1 MENFIVSARKYRPQ
15 NFSTVVGQSHITTTL
30 KNAIRNNQ
38 LAHAFLFCGP
48 RGVGKTTCARI
59 LAKTINCENLQ
70 PDGEACNQ
78 CHSCVSFNEG
88 SSFNIHELDAA
99 SNNSVDDIRTLVEQ
113 VRFAPQA
120 GKYKIYIIDE
130 VHMLSSSAFNA
141 FLKTLEEP
149 PSYAIFILA
158 TTEKHKILPTILSRC
173 QIFDFKRITIQ
184 DTVDHLQEICQKEH
198 IQAENDALHLVAQK
212 TDGCMRDSL
221 STLDKIVSFTGGKL
235 TYQNTLEHL
244 NILDYDYFFKIMDG
258 VLQQDV
264 ASALLIFDEILQ
276 KGFEGDNFLNGWAE
290 FLRNLLLCKEDKVL
304 HLVEVSGNLKDRY
317 RQLSGKLSPSYLITA
332 LHLLNETEINYR
344 MARNKRLHVEMALIK
359 LCFLQQA
366 VTLVSDDQTGEV
378 VKKKLVADGSAPQKL
393 RAPIAQATP
402 AKAGQPAT
410 SASIAANEPKLTIEN
425 KVPVQQTATGSQPPS
440 QQASGQSAYSQ
451 TAPGQTANPHTSGQ
465 NSTQSPSG
473 QNGYGSSTSG
483 QNGYPR
489 SPSGQNGN
497 GSSTTGQNGSSQT
510 SSGHPGSS
518 QSYTSPSSSSQTAS
532 KPAASVPKL
541 TGLAA
546 MKQAFAAQQ
555 TAETKQESIPMTHGA
570 LSVYWDEFIDR
581 FRQANKMTVVSN
593 LQLAVISMLGPEEI
607 GITSRNIVQF
617 RFMEEEKLAI
627 SQFFKDKFRNNGLVL
642 TLHLDESQQT
652 ADIGPAPLSSREKFA
667 KMIEKYPLVKE
678 LKDKLNL
685 ELDF

>member
-15 NFSTVVGQSHITTTL
+15 NFSTVVGQAHITTTL

-70 PDGEACNQ
+70 PDGEACNE
-78 CHSCVSFNEG
+78 CHSCKSFNEG

-184 DTVDHLQEICQKEH
+184 DTVDHLQEICNKEH
-198 IQAENDALHLVAQK
+198 IQAETDALHLVAQK

-221 STLDKIVSFTGGKL
+221 STLDKIVSFTSGHL

-244 NILDYDYFFKIMDG
+244 NILDYDYFFRVMAS

-264 ASALLIFDEILQ
+264 ANALLIFDEILQ

-290 FLRNLLLCKEDKVL
+290 FLRNLLLCKEDKAL
-304 HLVEVSGNLKDRY
+304 HLVEVSGNLKERY
-317 RQLSGKLSPSYLITA
+317 KQLSGQVSPAYLITA

-366 VTLVSDDQTGEV
+366 VTLVSDDSNGEV
-378 VKKKLVADGSAPQKL
+378 SKKKLVADGSPPQKL
-393 RAPIAQATP
+393 RAPVAQPVTAKTITGNPATTESIGMVP
-402 AKAGQPAT
+402 GPRLTVDTPVQPA
-410 SASIAANEPKLTIEN
+410 P
-425 KVPVQQTATGSQPPS
+425 QQTAPVTAAAPAAPAPAFVAPAQSIPSNGHTAATREPATAPVASQPV
-440 QQASGQSAYSQ
+440 
-451 TAPGQTANPHTSGQ
+451 
-465 NSTQSPSG
+465 
-473 QNGYGSSTSG
+473 
-483 QNGYPR
+483 
-489 SPSGQNGN
+489 
-497 GSSTTGQNGSSQT
+497 
-510 SSGHPGSS
+510 
-518 QSYTSPSSSSQTAS
+518 TSPASATTAAA
-532 KPAASVPKL
+532 PASKL

-546 MKQAFAAQQ
+546 MKEAMAAKQQ
-555 TAETKQESIPMTHGA
+555 GTTHVQSTPLTMGA
-570 LSVYWDEFIDR
+570 IHVYWDEFIDLY
-581 FRQANKMTVVSN
+581 RQANKMTVVSN
-593 LQLAVISMLGPEEI
+593 LQLAQLKLLGTTEV
-607 GITSRNIVQF
+607 GIVSRNIVQF
-617 RFMEEEKLAI
+617 RFMEEEKLVIAEFLKKKFNNPAI
-627 SQFFKDKFRNNGLVL
+627 VL
-642 TLHLDESQQT
+642 TLQLDESQQT
-652 ADIGPAPLSSREKFA
+652 QDIGPAPLSSREQFQQMA
-667 KMIEKYPLVKE
+667 EKYPLVKE
-678 LKDKLNL
+678 LKDRLNM